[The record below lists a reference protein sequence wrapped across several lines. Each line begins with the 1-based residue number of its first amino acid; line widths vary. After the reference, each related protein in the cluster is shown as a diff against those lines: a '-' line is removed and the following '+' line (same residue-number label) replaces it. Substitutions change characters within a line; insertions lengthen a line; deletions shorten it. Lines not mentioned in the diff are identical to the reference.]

1 MSESSA
7 LIPIEQKTVTFYED
21 EITAVVV
28 DENGKQEVYVPLRPI
43 CDYLGLSWA
52 GQYQR
57 INRDAVLSEAATS
70 VSVTHTD
77 VGRTMGTKTSDML
90 CLPLKYLN
98 GWLFGINAS
107 RVKEELR
114 ERLIR
119 YQKECYEIL
128 AQAFQ
133 SPAARPDVS
142 STLMQVREM
151 GLAIVRMAEEQ
162 MEFDRRLSV
171 QEGRMDQAAVIVGDL
186 RKRVASIEQ
195 QLRPGAAV
203 TDEQASQISQAVKAV
218 AVALGKQTKKNEF
231 GAVYGELYRKWSV
244 SSYKLIPARRFD
256 EVMKWLAEW
265 YSSITDE
272 EIPF

>member
-28 DENGKQEVYVPLRPI
+28 DEDGKQEVYVPLRPI
-43 CDYLGLSWA
+43 CEYLGLTWSS
-52 GQYQR
+52 QFMR
-57 INRDAVLSEAATS
+57 INRDPVLSEAATS
-70 VSVTHTD
+70 VLVT
-77 VGRTMGTKTSDML
+77 RTEVEQPMGAKSNEMV

-98 GWLFGINAS
+98 GWLFGVNAS
-107 RVKEELR
+107 RIKEELR
-114 ERLIR
+114 ERVIR
-119 YQKECYEIL
+119 YQKECYEVL

-133 SPAARPDVS
+133 SPAARPDAS

-162 MEFDRRLSV
+162 MEFDRRLGV

-195 QLRPGAAV
+195 QFRPSTAV

>member
-1 MSESSA
+1 M
-7 LIPIEQKTVTFYED
+7 IPIEQKTVIFYED

-28 DENGKQEVYVPLRPI
+28 DEDGKQEIYVPLRPI
-43 CDYLGLSWA
+43 CDYLGLAWA

-70 VSVTHTD
+70 VTVTHTD
-77 VGRTMGTKTSDML
+77 VGRTMGTKTSDMI

-98 GWLFGINAS
+98 GWLFGVNVG

-119 YQKECYEIL
+119 YQKECYEVL

-133 SPAARPDVS
+133 SPATRSDAS
-142 STLMQVREM
+142 ATLMQVREM
-151 GLAIVRMAEEQ
+151 GLAIARMAEEQ
-162 MEFDRRLSV
+162 MEFDRRLGI

-186 RKRVASIEQ
+186 RKRVTSIEQ
-195 QLRPGAAV
+195 QLRPGV
-203 TDEQASQISQAVKAV
+203 TVIDEQASQISQAVKAV

-231 GAVYGELYRKWSV
+231 GAVYGELYRRWSV

-256 EVMKWLAEW
+256 EVMKWLADW